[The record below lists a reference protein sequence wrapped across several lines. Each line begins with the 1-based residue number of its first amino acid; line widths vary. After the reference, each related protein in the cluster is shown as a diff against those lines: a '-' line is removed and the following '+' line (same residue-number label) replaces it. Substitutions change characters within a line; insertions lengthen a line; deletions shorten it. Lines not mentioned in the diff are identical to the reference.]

1 MEQEKL
7 DMQEGLNQ
15 VKDGAGEIGEEQL
28 EEMSGGL
35 HRLKPGQG
43 PLSGVPKIKREL
55 DPSGTNRSR

>member
-1 MEQEKL
+1 MEQEKR
-7 DMQEGLNQ
+7 DEQEGLSQ
-15 VKDGAGEIGEEQL
+15 VEDGVAEIDEEQL